1 MPSIGETL
9 RDARMRQHMDI
20 ADVEARTKIRAKYL
34 RALENEEFAM
44 LPGSTFV
51 KTFLRTYAE
60 QLGLDPHLLVE
71 EYRANYEGPDE
82 AELQP
87 LTPPAV
93 SRRER
98 ERRRGPRPPG
108 RLPIVIGAVLAVL
121 VFLVILGWDR
131 GGNDNGGGDSQPA
144 AKTETTAKKPGKAK
158 PKRTKPRRKP
168 KPAVATNVSLKIVPQ
183 GDTYLCVDKGQGTP
197 KLFEGTINSPRSFKG
212 KRIRLNL
219 GRTAVQITLNGKR
232 FSVPQSGEP
241 AGFDFTPKGGK
252 PVPVGQRPC
261 A

>member
-9 RDARMRQHMDI
+9 REARMRQHMDI

-93 SRRER
+93 SRSER
-98 ERRRGPRPPG
+98 ERRRGPGPPG

-121 VFLVILGWDR
+121 VFLVILGWKSD
-131 GGNDNGGGDSQPA
+131 DNKGGGGSAKVA
-144 AKTETTAKKPGKAK
+144 AGKTETTPQAK
-158 PKRTKPRRKP
+158 PKRAEPKRKP
-168 KPAVATNVSLKIVPQ
+168 KPKPVVAASVNLKLVPE
-183 GDTYLCVDKGQGTP
+183 GDTYVCVDKGEGTDR
-197 KLFEGTINSPRSFKG
+197 LFEGTINTPRSFKG
-212 KRIRLNL
+212 KRIRINL

-232 FSVPQSGEP
+232 FNFPQGGEP

-252 PVPVGQRPC
+252 PLPLGQRPC